1 MSSMKVILSLFLS
14 LIILSTLF
22 AQDGQGEAA
31 KVAVVSMLRGEVEVM
46 TLGKTLKL
54 KKDDWVREGSV
65 VKTAEKSFAKLV
77 FIDKSQMNIGPNS
90 QMKITKFTGNDTGII
105 DLVKG
110 KIRSQV
116 TKDYL
121 QMKEQGKSKVFI
133 KTPHAVMGIRGTD
146 FMIAT
151 NQKTTS
157 AILFEGSVVFAK
169 NENFRE
175 RSTERLEELVN
186 QGVRIHPGEFSVVEQ
201 NRARP
206 TEPAVLNIEQREVL
220 EKSGNFD
227 TERAPDNT
235 SETKAP
241 QKSVVPEGLEGAA
254 VSNNSE
260 VVKNEVQTASPAP
273 NASTPEDKNQVA
285 IQDPKGFIEG
295 DKLKPANG
303 SFVHLNSG
311 TIIPPGQGSV
321 LDANTNSYIPGPG
334 QGEVNSAGE
343 YVPPRNVEITSDGK
357 LMVAFKDE
365 AGVVKVQEIQKPAPT
380 IVQQPPVNLAQIG
393 TVLTANPQIV
403 QPGIPLNNDIINRRF
418 LPNGLNDV
426 NNLQRNNSGT
436 SSHLENY
443 INTKSKVIIIGN

>member
-1 MSSMKVILSLFLS
+1 VSSMKIILSLFLS
-14 LIILSTLF
+14 LILFSTLF

-31 KVAVVSMLRGEVEVM
+31 KVAVVSMLRGDVEVM
-46 TLGKTLKL
+46 ILGKTIKL

-77 FIDKSQMNIGPNS
+77 FIDKSAMNVGPNS
-90 QMKITKFTGNDTGII
+90 QVKITKFTGNDTGII

-133 KTPHAVMGIRGTD
+133 KTPNAVMGIRGTD

-151 NQKTTS
+151 NEKTTS

-169 NENFRE
+169 HDNFKE
-175 RSTERLEELVN
+175 RSTERLENIVN
-186 QGVRIHPGEFSVVEQ
+186 QGVRIHPGEFSVVDQ
-201 NRARP
+201 NRNRP

-227 TERAPDNT
+227 TERAPDSAQEVKN
-235 SETKAP
+235 S
-241 QKSVVPEGLEGAA
+241 QKSVVPEGLDGAT

-260 VVKNEVQTASPAP
+260 VIKTEVQVAAPEVKNENPQVNP
-273 NASTPEDKNQVA
+273 N
-285 IQDPKGFIEG
+285 GFIEG
-295 DKLKPANG
+295 DKVKPANG
-303 SFVHLNSG
+303 SFVHIDSG

-321 LDANTNSYIPGPG
+321 LDANTNTYIPGPG
-334 QGEVNSAGE
+334 QGEVNNVGE
-343 YVPPRNVEITSDGK
+343 YVPPKNVEITSDGK

-365 AGVVKVQEIQKPAPT
+365 TGAIKVQEIPKPAPT
-380 IVQQPPVNLAQIG
+380 IVQQPPVNLAHIG
-393 TVLTANPQIV
+393 TILTNNPSLV
-403 QPGIPLNNDIINRRF
+403 QPGVPLNNDIINRRF

-426 NNLQRNNSGT
+426 NNLQQNNTGT

-443 INTKSKVIIIGN
+443 INTKSRVIIIGQ

>member
-1 MSSMKVILSLFLS
+1 MKIILSLFLS
-14 LIILSTLF
+14 LILLSTLF
-22 AQDGQGEAA
+22 AQEGQGDGA
-31 KVAVVSMLRGEVEVM
+31 KVAVVSMLRGDVEVM
-46 TLGKTLKL
+46 ILGKTIKL

-77 FIDKSQMNIGPNS
+77 FIDKSAMNVGPNS
-90 QMKITKFTGNDTGII
+90 QVKITKFTGNDTGII

-133 KTPHAVMGIRGTD
+133 KTPNAVMGIRGTD

-151 NQKTTS
+151 NEKTTS

-169 NENFRE
+169 HDNFKE
-175 RSTERLEELVN
+175 RSTERLENIVN
-186 QGVRIHPGEFSVVEQ
+186 QGVRIHPGEFSVVDQ
-201 NRARP
+201 NRNRP

-227 TERAPDNT
+227 TERAPDSAQEVKN
-235 SETKAP
+235 P
-241 QKSVVPEGLEGAA
+241 QKTVVPEGLDGAT

-260 VVKNEVQTASPAP
+260 VIKTEVQVAAPDVKNENPQANP
-273 NASTPEDKNQVA
+273 N
-285 IQDPKGFIEG
+285 GFIEG
-295 DKLKPANG
+295 DKVKPANG
-303 SFVHLNSG
+303 SFVHIDSG

-321 LDANTNSYIPGPG
+321 LDANTNTYIPGPG
-334 QGEVNSAGE
+334 QGEVNNVGE
-343 YVPPRNVEITSDGK
+343 YVPPKNVEITSDGK

-365 AGVVKVQEIQKPAPT
+365 TGAIKVQEIPKPAPT
-380 IVQQPPVNLAQIG
+380 IVQQPPVNLAHIG
-393 TVLTANPQIV
+393 TILTNNPSLV
-403 QPGIPLNNDIINRRF
+403 QPGVPLNNDIINRRF

-426 NNLQRNNSGT
+426 NNLKQNNTGT
-436 SSHLENY
+436 SSHLDNY
-443 INTKSKVIIIGN
+443 INTKSRVIIIGQ

>member
-1 MSSMKVILSLFLS
+1 MKIILSLCLFLV
-14 LIILSTLF
+14 LLSTLF
-22 AQDGQGEAA
+22 AQEGQGEGA
-31 KVAVVSMLRGEVEVM
+31 KVAVVSMLRGDVDVM
-46 TLGKTLKL
+46 ILGKTIKL

-77 FIDKSQMNIGPNS
+77 FIDKSAMNIGPNS
-90 QMKITKFTGNDTGII
+90 QVKITKFTGNDTGII

-133 KTPHAVMGIRGTD
+133 KTPNAVMGIRGTD

-151 NQKTTS
+151 NEKTTS

-169 NENFRE
+169 NDNFKE
-175 RSTERLEELVN
+175 RSTERLENIVN
-186 QGVRIHPGEFSVVEQ
+186 QGVRIHPGEFSVVDQ
-201 NRARP
+201 TRNRP

-227 TERAPDNT
+227 TERAPDSAQEVKN
-235 SETKAP
+235 S
-241 QKSVVPEGLEGAA
+241 QKSVVPEGLDGAT

-260 VVKNEVQTASPAP
+260 VIKTEVQVAAPEVKNENPQVNP
-273 NASTPEDKNQVA
+273 N
-285 IQDPKGFIEG
+285 GFIEG
-295 DKLKPANG
+295 DKVKPANG
-303 SFVHLNSG
+303 SFVHIDSG

-321 LDANTNSYIPGPG
+321 LDANTNTYIPGPG
-334 QGEVNSAGE
+334 QGEVNNVGE
-343 YVPPRNVEITSDGK
+343 YVPPKNVEITSDGK

-365 AGVVKVQEIQKPAPT
+365 TGTIKIQEIPKPAPT
-380 IVQQPPVNLAQIG
+380 IVQQPPVNLAHIG
-393 TVLTANPQIV
+393 TILTNNPSLV
-403 QPGIPLNNDIINRRF
+403 QPGAPLNNDIINRRF

-426 NNLQRNNSGT
+426 NNLQQNNSGT
-436 SSHLENY
+436 SSHIENY
-443 INTKSKVIIIGN
+443 INTKSKVIIIGQ